1 MTLTLRI
8 DNFDT
13 LDNGAPISID
23 FNGKGGCIGR
33 ARSMDW
39 VLPDP
44 GRHISSHHFDVTF
57 TGGTYYLQDVSTNG
71 TFLHAQ
77 KHRLDGKHPIQQGDR
92 FMVGHYIIVA
102 EMPVARNAPGP
113 AMPGVQVP
121 GQMPGQP
128 QVQAPPP
135 AGDDAD
141 IWGSFDA
148 GASVV
153 AAPVSL
159 PPGAHMQQV
168 QQAAAMQPPPT
179 PSPPQPQN
187 QPAQNQF
194 GQGQPQP
201 PMQPQPMPMPKPEAA
216 PTPAAAGVMQPAAVP
231 PMAAAPSG
239 QSSGDL
245 VRAFCKGAGLNPDD
259 YPDVNMLEL
268 VESIGKCVSIATG
281 DIMKILGERG
291 KIKEEF
297 RVGERTMRSA
307 TANNPMKFLPDAE
320 QAVEAMFL
328 KPRDGFL
335 SGSDAF
341 DNALKDIRAHQVAV
355 IAALQPALAAVLGGI
370 SPDEVVEDVGSGVF
384 GGSSKSKAWETFVD
398 RWDAKADAGDNG
410 MLDVFLEAFAK
421 AYRDAHKRA

>member
-8 DNFDT
+8 ENFDT

-57 TGGTYYLQDVSTNG
+57 TGGAYYLQDVSTNG
-71 TFLHAQ
+71 TFLQAQ
-77 KHRLDGKHPIQQGDR
+77 KHRIDGKHPIRQGDR
-92 FMVGHYIIVA
+92 FLVGHFIIVA
-102 EMPVARNAPGP
+102 EMPVAGQAPGLAVP
-113 AMPGVQVP
+113 APMG
-121 GQMPGQP
+121 
-128 QVQAPPP
+128 APPPPAP

-148 GASVV
+148 GAPSGHV
-153 AAPVSL
+153 APAPVSPSPVL
-159 PPGAHMQQV
+159 QV
-168 QQAAAMQPPPT
+168 QPAPFAQNVAPQAP
-179 PSPPQPQN
+179 N

-194 GQGQPQP
+194 GQGQPTPAYQA
-201 PMQPQPMPMPKPEAA
+201 QPQPMPMPAPEPA
-216 PTPAAAGVMQPAAVP
+216 PRAVAPQAAGVPVGG
-231 PMAAAPSG
+231 AP
-239 QSSGDL
+239 QSQANGDL
-245 VRAFCKGAGLNPDD
+245 VRAFCTGAGLNPDD
-259 YPDVNMLEL
+259 YPDVNLLEL

-307 TANNPMKFLPDAE
+307 TANNPMKFLPDAQ
-320 QAVEAMFL
+320 QAIEAMFL

-335 SGSDAF
+335 AGSDAF

-370 SPDEVVEDVGSGVF
+370 SPDEIVENVGSGVF

-421 AYRDAHKRA
+421 AYRDAHKRS